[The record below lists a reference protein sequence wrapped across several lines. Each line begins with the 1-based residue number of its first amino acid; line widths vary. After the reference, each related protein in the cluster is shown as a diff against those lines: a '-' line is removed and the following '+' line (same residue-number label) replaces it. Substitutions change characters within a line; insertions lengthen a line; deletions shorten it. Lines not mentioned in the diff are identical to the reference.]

1 MSNQT
6 TIKPKCQTCSHI
18 TASNSALRL
27 SSIEFRRYVN
37 SITDLD
43 KLITSKD
50 YFVRFIKSYFKSKEY
65 ADIFLK
71 ELEKIIEKHNRISD
85 ILYIKIWIFNYIF
98 NPEEKGQTSLHSNCD
113 LNKEKYLYKYLQSN
127 YSDINETFTT
137 FYENYTQ
144 KLLYKSYKDDSPSHE
159 ALPPI
164 AQTPFSKNKVS
175 RALSA
180 LGLKTII
187 KKVVINNK
195 PKCVIMISATHNEL
209 SELLYKNAINVN

>member
-6 TIKPKCQTCSHI
+6 TIKPKCQTCDHI

-50 YFVRFIKSYFKSKEY
+50 YFVRFIKSYSKSKEY
-65 ADIFLK
+65 ADTFLK

-98 NPEEKGQTSLHSNCD
+98 TSEEKDKASLHSNCN
-113 LNKEKYLYKYLQSN
+113 LNKEKHLYKYLQSN

-144 KLLYKSYKDDSPSHE
+144 N
-159 ALPPI
+159 I

-175 RALSA
+175 CALSV
-180 LGLKTII
+180 LELKTIM
-187 KKVVINNK
+187 KKVVIDNK
-195 PKCVIMISATHNEL
+195 PKCVIIISAIHNEL

>member
-6 TIKPKCQTCSHI
+6 TIKPKCQTCGHI

-50 YFVRFIKSYFKSKEY
+50 YFVWFIKSYSKSKEY
-65 ADIFLK
+65 ADKFLK

-98 NPEEKGQTSLHSNCD
+98 TPEEKDKASLHSNCD
-113 LNKEKYLYKYLQSN
+113 LNKEKHLYKYLQSN

-137 FYENYTQ
+137 FYKNYTQ
-144 KLLYKSYKDDSPSHE
+144 NVT
-159 ALPPI
+159 
-164 AQTPFSKNKVS
+164 QTPFSKNKVS

-180 LGLKTII
+180 LGLKTIM
-187 KKVVINNK
+187 KKVVIDNK

>member
-6 TIKPKCQTCSHI
+6 TIKPKCQTCGHI

-37 SITDLD
+37 GITDLD

-50 YFVRFIKSYFKSKEY
+50 YFVRFIKSYSKSKEY
-65 ADIFLK
+65 ADTFLK
-71 ELEKIIEKHNRISD
+71 ELKKIIEKHNRISD

-98 NPEEKGQTSLHSNCD
+98 TSEEKDKASLHSNCD
-113 LNKEKYLYKYLQSN
+113 LNKEKHLYKYLQSN

-144 KLLYKSYKDDSPSHE
+144 N
-159 ALPPI
+159 I

-180 LGLKTII
+180 LGLKTIM
-187 KKVVINNK
+187 KKVVIDNK

>member
-6 TIKPKCQTCSHI
+6 TIKPKCQTCGHI

-50 YFVRFIKSYFKSKEY
+50 YFVQFIKSYSKSKEY
-65 ADIFLK
+65 ADTFLK

-98 NPEEKGQTSLHSNCD
+98 TPEEKDKASLHSNCD
-113 LNKEKYLYKYLQSN
+113 LNKEKHLYKYLQSN

-144 KLLYKSYKDDSPSHE
+144 KLLYNE

-180 LGLKTII
+180 LGLKTIM

>member
-6 TIKPKCQTCSHI
+6 TIKPKYQTCGHI

-27 SSIEFRRYVN
+27 SSIV
-37 SITDLD
+37 I
-43 KLITSKD
+43 
-50 YFVRFIKSYFKSKEY
+50 KEY
-65 ADIFLK
+65 ANTFLK

-98 NPEEKGQTSLHSNCD
+98 TSEEKDKASLHSNCD
-113 LNKEKYLYKYLQSN
+113 LNEEKHLYKYLQSN

-144 KLLYKSYKDDSPSHE
+144 N
-159 ALPPI
+159 I

-180 LGLKTII
+180 LGLKTIM
-187 KKVVINNK
+187 KKVVIDNK
-195 PKCVIMISATHNEL
+195 PKCVIMISATHNNIRKFFM
-209 SELLYKNAINVN
+209 SEVIVIISFSKVIEGYWTNNFHKYYVYYDKVKVIEGY

>member
-6 TIKPKCQTCSHI
+6 NIKPKCQTCGHI
-18 TASNSALRL
+18 TASNSVLRL

-50 YFVRFIKSYFKSKEY
+50 YFVRFIKSYSKSKEY
-65 ADIFLK
+65 ADTFLK
-71 ELEKIIEKHNRISD
+71 ELEKIIENHNRISD

-98 NPEEKGQTSLHSNCD
+98 TPEEKGKASLHSNCD
-113 LNKEKYLYKYLQSN
+113 LNKEKHLYKYLQSN
-127 YSDINETFTT
+127 YSDIDETFTI
-137 FYENYTQ
+137 FYEKYTQ
-144 KLLYKSYKDDSPSHE
+144 N
-159 ALPPI
+159 I

-180 LGLKTII
+180 LGLKTIM
-187 KKVVINNK
+187 KKVVIDNK

-209 SELLYKNAINVN
+209 SELLYKNVINVN